1 MPSLNVARHSHGCVV
16 LNNTIMVSGGI
27 GVNGDLLDSVEIYAN
42 GAWIT
47 DYISVLPRHNFPML
61 SHMNM
66 PVMFP
71 GAPDKNDVSILIK
84 D

>member
-1 MPSLNVARHSHGCVV
+1 
-16 LNNTIMVSGGI
+16 
-27 GVNGDLLDSVEIYAN
+27 VNGDVLDSVEIYTN

-47 DYISVLPRHNFPML
+47 DSISFLPRYSFPML

-71 GAPDKNDVSILIK
+71 GAPDQNDVSILYEDDWIVEK
-84 D
+84 TFNQTFSQETAIDLKAIGLC